1 MPFDM
6 TPNGD
11 GGGGGWNGQD
21 PMTAAMLMIIAS
33 LYNAGVRP
41 KNFGP
46 GLDEMIN
53 IDIQIKV
60 SPDGKS
66 FALIA
71 ARSNR
76 WEQIEVDESEEDDFG
91 D

>member
-6 TPNGD
+6 TPNQ
-11 GGGGGWNGQD
+11 GGGGGWDGQD
-21 PMTAAMLMIIAS
+21 PMAAAILRIVAS
-33 LYNAGVRP
+33 LYHAGVRP
-41 KNFGP
+41 NTFGP
-46 GLDEMIN
+46 GMNELIN

-60 SPDGKS
+60 SPDGKA
-66 FALIA
+66 FELVA

-76 WEQIEVDESEEDDFG
+76 WEQIEVDESEDDFG